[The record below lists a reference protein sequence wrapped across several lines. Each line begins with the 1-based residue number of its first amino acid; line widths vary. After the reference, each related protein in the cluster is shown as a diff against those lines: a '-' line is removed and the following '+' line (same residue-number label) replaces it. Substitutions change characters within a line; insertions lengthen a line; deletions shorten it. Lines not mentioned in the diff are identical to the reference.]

1 MKSGLILTL
10 LCAVSVNLF
19 GAFESFTDFDAR
31 TRAIANANASL
42 PISCSVIVVNPA
54 LLPNFG
60 RRLISLSVMPRGLGL
75 DLGQNSL
82 LMNLSGAFIVPIK
95 KGKLITT
102 ESGFGMAVNSLLVNN
117 EGQASYNEFQVSLAW
132 GVRLINT
139 VSFGITAV
147 GQYFTLA
154 PGAGESL
161 PAGYSPTPVPNFNL
175 GFHFVPYEQ
184 VSIGLVGKDLIR
196 PNISGQAET
205 STNSDNVTRAIV
217 LGVAYSIQRFVIA
230 LDTHFLLDSSTFNL
244 KFGGETF
251 FFGRRFHAGVGLEML
266 GPTRSITPSVG
277 FGGVVGPLVID
288 YALAYPL
295 NLGGLGNHIFSVTLA
310 F

>member
-1 MKSGLILTL
+1 MKTGLIFSIL
-10 LCAVSVNLF
+10 LAFSVNLF

-42 PISCSVIVVNPA
+42 PISGSVIVVNPA

-60 RRLISLSVMPRGLGL
+60 KRLIQLSVLPRGLGL
-75 DLGQNSL
+75 DLGANSM
-82 LMNLSGAFIVPIK
+82 LMNLSGAFILPIK

-102 ESGFGMAVNSLLVNN
+102 ESGFGFALNSLLVNN
-117 EGQASYNEFQVSLAW
+117 DSSASYYEFQVSAAY
-132 GVRLINT
+132 GVRLDPK

-147 GQYFTLA
+147 GQYFMLA
-154 PGAGESL
+154 PGAEAL
-161 PAGYSPTPVPNFNL
+161 PAGYTPLPVPNMNV
-175 GFHFVPYEQ
+175 GFHFAPYDQ
-184 VSIGLVGKDLIR
+184 VSIGLVGMNLLK
-196 PNISGQAET
+196 PNISGLSDS
-205 STNSDNVTRAIV
+205 STNQDNVGRAIV

-230 LDTHFLLDSSTFNL
+230 LDTHFLIDSSTFNL

-266 GPTRSITPSVG
+266 GPTRSITPSIG

-288 YALAYPL
+288 YALSYPL